1 MHLSGHAGSYLQL
14 VGGEPSHNL
23 LKLVRPELR
32 LELRTALYQ
41 AVNDRINVDTH
52 PLTVATDEGIHT
64 VNILVRPV
72 LREEDTTR
80 GFVLVLFEKINESVV
95 QQAAKQTTKSS
106 EPLVKRLEEE
116 LVHTQAQLRT
126 TVEQYEIQQEEL
138 RASNEELQAMN
149 EELRSAAEELETS
162 KEELQSV
169 NEELTTVNQEL
180 KIKIEELSQANNNFQ
195 NLMNSTNIGTIFLD
209 RSLRVRQFTPSARD
223 TFNLIASDVGLPR
236 WISPPG

>member
-1 MHLSGHAGSYLQL
+1 MLKKKKLS
-14 VGGEPSHNL
+14 E
-23 LKLVRPELR
+23 K
-32 LELRTALYQ
+32 
-41 AVNDRINVDTH
+41 
-52 PLTVATDEGIHT
+52 
-64 VNILVRPV
+64 
-72 LREEDTTR
+72 DTTP
-80 GFVLVLFEKINESVV
+80 VV
-95 QQAAKQTTKSS
+95 APAEPIARQLEDELMHAKS
-106 EPLVKRLEEE
+106 
-116 LVHTQAQLRT
+116 QLRV

-209 RSLRVRQFTPSARD
+209 RSLRVRQFTPSALE
-223 TFNLIASDVGLPR
+223 TFNLIPGDIGRPLMDITSRIKDVNL
-236 WISPPG
+236 